1 MIGSEKKKK
10 KMMIAAGAGEAHTP
24 PCSKCWKKK
33 ARFGNPAEMLSSH

>member
-10 KMMIAAGAGEAHTP
+10 KMIAAGAGAAHTP
-24 PCSKCWKKK
+24 PSSKCWKKN